1 MADDTNSALVTT
13 EWLEAHL
20 SAPDVKVVDASW
32 YLPTQERDGFKEY
45 KDQHIPGAVFFD
57 IDEISDTSSDLPHML
72 PSAEKFTSR
81 VRKLGLG
88 DGNRIVVYDG
98 AGLFSAARV
107 WWMFKVMG
115 HDEVAVLDGGL
126 PKWLA
131 EGRPVEDMMAMPRER
146 HFTARV
152 NQTMV
157 RNVEDVRANL
167 DTRDAQILD
176 ARAATR
182 FAGEAPEPRPGL
194 RSGHIPNSLNLPF
207 DSLLEDDGTLLKA
220 DALKAKF
227 DSAGINLSK
236 PVITSCGSGVTASV
250 LFLALHELGCRD
262 IALYDGS
269 WVEWG
274 SREDL
279 PIETGSP

>member
-32 YLPTQERDGFKEY
+32 YLPAQERDGFKEY
-45 KDQHIPGAVFFD
+45 QAQHIPGAVFFD
-57 IDEISDTSSDLPHML
+57 IDEISDTNSDLPHML

-88 DGNRIVVYDG
+88 DGNRIIVYDG

-107 WWMFKVMG
+107 WWMFKIMG

-131 EGRPVEDMMAMPRER
+131 EGRPVEDMIAPPRER

-157 RNVEDVRANL
+157 RNADDIRVNL
-167 DTRDAQILD
+167 ETRDAQILD
-176 ARAATR
+176 ARSASR
-182 FAGEAPEPRPGL
+182 FAGEDPEPRPGL

-207 DSLLEDDGTLLKA
+207 DSLLADDGTLLKG
-220 DALKAKF
+220 DALRAKF
-227 DSAGINLSK
+227 EDAGIDLSK
-236 PVITSCGSGVTASV
+236 PVVTSCGSGVTASV
-250 LFLALHELGCRD
+250 LFLGLSELGCRD

-274 SREDL
+274 SRDDL
-279 PIETGSP
+279 PVETGSS